1 MFKAISTDL
10 AAILERDPAARS
22 AASAIF
28 LYPSFHVM
36 FVYRIAHPLWRVGL
50 KFPARWLMQVARWF
64 TGIEIHPAAK
74 IGFGFFVDHGMGV
87 VIGETAVIGDNVT
100 LYHGVTLG
108 GVSPAEDAA
117 SQKGVKRHPTIGDRV
132 IIGAGAQILG
142 PITVESCARIG
153 GNSVVTRDV
162 KAGITVVGV
171 PARPVTK
178 RPAGEEFDAYAV
190 ASMDDRDPQER
201 ALEGMARELQQLRA
215 RIAELETVQSGVSV
229 PASLRA
235 SVDEGIVGETQSGR
249 SDK

>member
-1 MFKAISTDL
+1 MFKAIRTDL
-10 AAILERDPAARS
+10 AAILDRDPAARS

-36 FVYRIAHPLWRVGL
+36 FVYRLAHPLWRIGL

-142 PITVESCARIG
+142 PITVERCARVG

-190 ASMDDRDPQER
+190 SSMDDRDPKER

-215 RIAELETVQSGVSV
+215 RIAELETGQSDLPVSTSVSTPVDLKAASDIQSGH
-229 PASLRA
+229 
-235 SVDEGIVGETQSGR
+235 